1 MRLTLKMISPA
12 SVPGPAPQGALPP
25 ECATLDTLRPGDRC
39 IVRAI
44 EGAGQGRRR
53 LLEMGFVA
61 GTELRIVRIA
71 PLGDPMQVTL
81 RGYHLSLRRAEART
95 VRVDWL

>member
-1 MRLTLKMISPA
+1 MISPA
-12 SVPGPAPQGALPP
+12 SAPGPAPLPGVP
-25 ECATLDTLRPGDRC
+25 PLRKTLDTFRPGARC
-39 IVRAI
+39 IVRAVDGTG
-44 EGAGQGRRR
+44 EGRRR

-61 GTELRIVRIA
+61 GTELRIVRLA

-95 VRVDWL
+95 VRVDGL